1 MESPSHRKQIE
12 KVVNNVRGQFILHTI
27 LIFLMSS
34 DINRLIIFNS
44 NSIQPMSGYTST
56 HFI

>member
-1 MESPSHRKQIE
+1 MESPSYRKQIE
-12 KVVNNVRGQFILHTI
+12 KVINNVRGQFILHTI
-27 LIFLMSS
+27 LIFLMSY

>member
-27 LIFLMSS
+27 LTFLMSS

>member
-12 KVVNNVRGQFILHTI
+12 KVINNVRGQFILHTI
-27 LIFLMSS
+27 LTFLMSS

>member
-1 MESPSHRKQIE
+1 MESPSYRKQIE
-12 KVVNNVRGQFILHTI
+12 KVINNVRGQFILHTI
-27 LIFLMSS
+27 LTFLMSS

>member
-12 KVVNNVRGQFILHTI
+12 KVINNVRGQFILHTI

>member
-12 KVVNNVRGQFILHTI
+12 KVINNVRGQFILHTI
-27 LIFLMSS
+27 LIFLMSY